1 MEIKM
6 INLQITTPAHQ
17 AALDYTLDDVQTQF
31 TALPS
36 LWFDDDTATHR
47 RITILQHDEP
57 VGFFVLD
64 SGIDRAGYSDNR
76 NALLLRSMSVAPAH
90 QSKGIARAAL
100 AAEVLHPL
108 ARAEFPQADEIVLG
122 VNHANVAAIA
132 LYRTCG
138 FADTGKTYMSLR
150 SLQYIF
156 SRPL

>member
-1 MEIKM
+1 M
-6 INLQITTPAHQ
+6 ITLQLTTPAHQ

-31 TALPS
+31 TALPA
-36 LWFDDDTATHR
+36 LWFDDDAATHR

-64 SGIDRAGYSDNR
+64 SGNDRADYSDNR

-90 QSKGIARAAL
+90 QGKGIARAAL
-100 AAEVLHPL
+100 AADVLHPF

-122 VNHANVAAIA
+122 VNHANTAAIA

-138 FADTGKTYMSLR
+138 FADTGRTHMGLR
-150 SLQYIF
+150 GLQYIF
-156 SRPL
+156 SRRL